1 MCHMQDS
8 NFSLDFFQCVLF
20 SWSASHF
27 TGRWCLKYQQDNSL
41 EKITSTISKV
51 PAQSAVDSVKELCDI
66 DKHINEKYGIG
77 IRDNI

>member
-1 MCHMQDS
+1 MQDS
-8 NFSLDFFQCVLF
+8 NFALDFFQYVLS

-27 TGRWCLKYQQDNSL
+27 TGRWYLKYQQDNSL
-41 EKITSTISKV
+41 EKVTSTISKV
-51 PAQSAVDSVKELCDI
+51 PAQRAVDSVKELRDS